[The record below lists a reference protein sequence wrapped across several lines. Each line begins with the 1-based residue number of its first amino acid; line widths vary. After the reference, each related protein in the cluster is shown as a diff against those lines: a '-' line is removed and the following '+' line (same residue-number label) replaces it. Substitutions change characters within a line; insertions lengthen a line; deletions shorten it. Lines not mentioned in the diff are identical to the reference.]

1 MTSASSLSR
10 ISLACLASV
19 IRPTQPTYGIFR
31 IMFSFKSFPPGFCK
45 IHENAWDLLLN
56 MSGKRYL
63 VSRSDRDL
71 LASVVA
77 SRTDVDEI
85 DTTVS

>member
-1 MTSASSLSR
+1 
-10 ISLACLASV
+10 
-19 IRPTQPTYGIFR
+19 
-31 IMFSFKSFPPGFCK
+31 
-45 IHENAWDLLLN
+45 